1 MEFVLDVLADAGKD
15 TLVLIPFLFLTYVAI
30 SLLEIFAGDRAVT
43 RIQQAGHAGPALGAV
58 LGLIPQCG
66 FSAVGSMLFADRIV
80 TLGTLVAVILSTS
93 DEMLPL
99 LLAERVDAAVLLKIL
114 ATKAILGVI
123 AGYAVDGAIHL
134 LAAKSRRFAALLPG
148 SMPEGAV
155 QEAEDMEVTGDGNVA
170 NAAAEDSQQ
179 GVTDAQPGSAVVA
192 DAQPGRAVSAVGAS
206 TSSELGA
213 SNKGAAS
220 DETASDGEA
229 ATNDYDPSQYACDCG
244 CGEPLTKG
252 QLVRWIALNS
262 AYKTLQVTVF
272 IFAVTLVLTAVI
284 EGVGEDALASF
295 LSSNEALATF
305 AAGLVGMVPNCAA
318 SVVVT
323 QLYLD
328 GALGFGPMMAGTL
341 VAAGAGYLVLFRTN
355 ANARENVSIAA
366 LLYVLGVGS
375 GLVMNLLGM

>member
-15 TLVLIPFLFLTYVAI
+15 TLVLIPFLFVTYVAI

-114 ATKAILGVI
+114 ATKAILGLV
-123 AGYAVDGAIHL
+123 AGYVVDGVIHL

-148 SMPEGAV
+148 SMPEDAE
-155 QEAEDMEVTGDGNVA
+155 QKAEAMEEAGDDD
-170 NAAAEDSQQ
+170 AAA
-179 GVTDAQPGSAVVA
+179 
-192 DAQPGRAVSAVGAS
+192 
-206 TSSELGA
+206 
-213 SNKGAAS
+213 
-220 DETASDGEA
+220 
-229 ATNDYDPSQYACDCG
+229 NDYDPSQYACDCG

-252 QLVRWIALNS
+252 QLVRWLALNS

-284 EGVGEDALASF
+284 EGVGEDVIASF

-355 ANARENVSIAA
+355 GNARENVSIAA

>member
-1 MEFVLDVLADAGKD
+1 MDFVLDVLADAGKD

-134 LAAKSRRFAALLPG
+134 LAAKSRRFASLLPG
-148 SMPEGAV
+148 SMPEDAE
-155 QEAEDMEVTGDGNVA
+155 QEVEDMEVTGDGNVA
-170 NAAAEDSQQ
+170 NAVAEDSQQ
-179 GVTDAQPGSAVVA
+179 GSADGVAVAADVQPGVAV
-192 DAQPGRAVSAVGAS
+192 AS

-213 SNKGAAS
+213 SAESGSEGDAAS
-220 DETASDGEA
+220 IG
-229 ATNDYDPSQYACDCG
+229 NDYDPSQYACDCG

-284 EGVGEDALASF
+284 EGVGEDVLASF
-295 LSSNEALATF
+295 LSANEALATF

-355 ANARENVSIAA
+355 GNARENVSIAA

>member
-1 MEFVLDVLADAGKD
+1 MDFVLDVLADAGKD

-155 QEAEDMEVTGDGNVA
+155 QEAEDMEVTGADGVA

-179 GVTDAQPGSAVVA
+179 GSADGVAVAADVQPGAADGVAV
-192 DAQPGRAVSAVGAS
+192 AS

-213 SNKGAAS
+213 SAEGASDEDAAS
-220 DETASDGEA
+220 DAA
-229 ATNDYDPSQYACDCG
+229 ATSNDYDPSQYACDCG

-284 EGVGEDALASF
+284 EGVGEDVLASF
-295 LSSNEALATF
+295 LSANEALATF